1 MKKTA
6 RIGLLFYLLL
16 TANLGKAQS
25 NFPSIKLK
33 SVSGKLI
40 DFADLAAS
48 SKDTMVVLSFWATWC
63 IPCVTE
69 LETINDVLEEKQAI
83 RPFKFIG
90 VSIDD
95 SRTSQRV
102 KPFIKGKGWKFD
114 VLMDINSDLKRE
126 LNITDVPHVLI
137 LKDNKI
143 VYRHT
148 GYIAGEEDN
157 LFEIIKTLN

>member
-6 RIGLLFYLLL
+6 CIAFIFYLLL
-16 TANLGKAQS
+16 NVNASIAQG

-33 SVSGKLI
+33 SVSGKTI

-63 IPCVTE
+63 IPCITE
-69 LETINDVLEEKQAI
+69 LETINEELEEKQAI

-102 KPFIKGKGWKFD
+102 KPFMRGKGWKFD

-126 LNITDVPHVLI
+126 LNIPDVPHVLI

-148 GYIAGEEDN
+148 GYIAGEEEN
-157 LFEIIKTLN
+157 LFEIIKTL